1 MIFRSIVSLLVFLTV
16 CITARAENG
25 AEPDPKQQEVTLR
38 VLQVLEE
45 QPDSIEDWV
54 DGRMY
59 LVPERLCVTR
69 QGVFLCKNRSAIPLP
84 CFAFDQKGVFIVCNR
99 EDVIKETQARY
110 AKMFDELMDTLNLDP
125 FKRLNNA
132 PAAIFEG
139 FKAIEPPQEVF
150 QLPENHN

>member
-1 MIFRSIVSLLVFLTV
+1 MVFRSIFSLLVFLSV

-25 AEPDPKQQEVTLR
+25 TEPDSKQQEVALR

-59 LVPERLCVTR
+59 LVPERICVTR

-84 CFAFDQKGVFIVCNR
+84 CFAFDQKGVFIVCDR

-110 AKMFDELMDTLNLDP
+110 ARMFDELMDALNLDP
-125 FKRLNNA
+125 FKRFNKE
-132 PAAIFEG
+132 PTAIFEG
-139 FKAIEPPQEVF
+139 FRALEAPKEEP
-150 QLPENHN
+150 QLPEPAQ